1 MAKNSK
7 RGKHN
12 SVSDDD
18 AEHKTNNSK
27 KIYVSGPSP
36 RAAQADGCS
45 SFTGLEKITENE
57 NPALEKR

>member
-1 MAKNSK
+1 
-7 RGKHN
+7 
-12 SVSDDD
+12 VSDDD

-45 SFTGLEKITENE
+45 SFTGLEKVTEDE
-57 NPALEKR
+57 KPALEKR